1 MVVHPVR
8 YCACA
13 QDKSGVVEITA
24 QRNLAEL
31 GQLVR
36 LAGPLVFT
44 QLAQMGMGVV
54 DTVMAGRLGA
64 VNLAGVAL
72 GGVVFW
78 PLLLL
83 VAGIV
88 MALTPT
94 VSQLHGSG
102 RSHEAGEA
110 VRQVL
115 WIALVAG
122 LALIALVR
130 NIEPLYHSI
139 GVDPLAVPI
148 AVSYL
153 SAISW
158 GVLPVLGYF
167 ALRYLCE
174 GLSWTAPAMVI
185 SGVGLLLKVPLN
197 YWFIYGGWGIPALG
211 GEGCGWAS
219 ATIMTFQL
227 IAICVVARSSR
238 VAVAQVFSRFSW
250 PDIEAIRRY
259 VKLGL
264 PIGMSTFAEFGIFS
278 LMTLLIGRLGAETVA
293 AHQIVNN
300 ISGLVFMVPLG
311 LGMAASIR
319 VGFNV
324 GADDFAAAR
333 RSGWVAIGASFGF
346 ALVAV
351 TALLTLGPWVVSLY
365 STEPEVVALATGL
378 LLIVAVYQIFD
389 DVQVIAMGALRGYKD
404 TSVPFFI
411 AVVCYWFVSLPVAL
425 VFGYGLFEG
434 VDLGVTG
441 YWIGL
446 ACGLVCAAVV
456 LVTRFNRVSKQH
468 VQAQGSQ
475 LGTTL

>member
-1 MVVHPVR
+1 MDQKITLTKHSVVGRQVVIAEVR
-8 YCACA
+8 
-13 QDKSGVVEITA
+13 
-24 QRNLAEL
+24 
-31 GQLVR
+31 QLVR
-36 LAGPLVFT
+36 LAAPLVFT

-83 VAGIV
+83 VAGVV
-88 MALTPT
+88 MSLTPT

-122 LALIALVR
+122 ALLVLVLR
-130 NIEPLYHSI
+130 NIAPLYYFV
-139 GVDPLAVPI
+139 GVDPQAIPI
-148 AVSYL
+148 TLGYL

-174 GLSWTAPAMVI
+174 GLSWTTPAMVI
-185 SGVGLLLKVPLN
+185 SGVGLLLKIPLN
-197 YWFIYGGWGIPALG
+197 YWFIYGGWGLPAMG
-211 GEGCGWAS
+211 GAGCGWAS
-219 ATIMTFQL
+219 AVVMGFQFV
-227 IAICVVARSSR
+227 AICLVVKYSR
-238 VAVAQVFSRFSW
+238 VAVAGVFVKFSW
-250 PDIEAIRRY
+250 PQIAAIMRY
-259 VKLGL
+259 IKLGL
-264 PIGMSTFAEFGIFS
+264 PIGMSTFVEFGIFS
-278 LMTLLIGRLGAETVA
+278 LVTLLIGRLGAETVA

-311 LGMAASIR
+311 LGMATSIR

-324 GADDFAAAR
+324 GANDLVAAR

-351 TALLTLGPWVVSLY
+351 AALLTVGPWVVSLY
-365 STEPEVVALATGL
+365 SSEPQVVAVATS
-378 LLIVAVYQIFD
+378 LLIIVALYQIFD

-404 TSVPFFI
+404 TATPFFI
-411 AVVCYWFVSLPVAL
+411 AFACYWLVSFPVAL
-425 VFGYGLFEG
+425 VLGYGYFESLNMG
-434 VDLGVTG
+434 VAG
-441 YWIGL
+441 YWVGL
-446 ACGLVCAAVV
+446 ASGLVCAALV
-456 LVTRFNRVSKQH
+456 LVSRFNRVSKRFAQQSKL
-468 VQAQGSQ
+468 VQAPTS
-475 LGTTL
+475 

>member
-1 MVVHPVR
+1 MDQKITLTNHSVVGRQVVIAEVR
-8 YCACA
+8 
-13 QDKSGVVEITA
+13 
-24 QRNLAEL
+24 
-31 GQLVR
+31 QLVR
-36 LAGPLVFT
+36 LAAPLVFT

-83 VAGIV
+83 VAGVV
-88 MALTPT
+88 MSLTPT

-122 LALIALVR
+122 ALLVLVLR
-130 NIEPLYHSI
+130 NIAPLYYFV
-139 GVDPLAVPI
+139 GVDPQAIPI
-148 AVSYL
+148 TLGYL

-174 GLSWTAPAMVI
+174 GLSWTTPAMVI
-185 SGVGLLLKVPLN
+185 SGVGLLLKIPLN
-197 YWFIYGGWGIPALG
+197 YWFIYGGWGLPAMG
-211 GEGCGWAS
+211 GAGCGWAS
-219 ATIMTFQL
+219 AVVMGFQFV
-227 IAICVVARSSR
+227 AICLVVKYSR
-238 VAVAQVFSRFSW
+238 VAVAGVFVKFSW
-250 PDIEAIRRY
+250 PQIAAIMRY
-259 VKLGL
+259 IKLGL
-264 PIGMSTFAEFGIFS
+264 PIGMSTFVEFGIFS
-278 LMTLLIGRLGAETVA
+278 LVTLLIGRLGAETVA

-311 LGMAASIR
+311 LGMATSIR

-324 GADDFAAAR
+324 GANDLVAAR

-351 TALLTLGPWVVSLY
+351 AALLTVGPWVVSLY
-365 STEPEVVALATGL
+365 SSEPQVVAVATS
-378 LLIVAVYQIFD
+378 LLIIVALYQIFD

-404 TSVPFFI
+404 TATPFFI
-411 AVVCYWFVSLPVAL
+411 AFACYWLVSFPVAL
-425 VFGYGLFEG
+425 VLGYGYFESLNMG
-434 VDLGVTG
+434 VAG
-441 YWIGL
+441 YWVGL
-446 ACGLVCAAVV
+446 ASGLVCAALV
-456 LVTRFNRVSKQH
+456 LVSRFNRVSKRFAQQSKL
-468 VQAQGSQ
+468 VQAPTS
-475 LGTTL
+475 

>member
-1 MVVHPVR
+1 MLMSNNRFVI
-8 YCACA
+8 A
-13 QDKSGVVEITA
+13 Q
-24 QRNLAEL
+24 EL
-31 GQLVR
+31 RQLVG

-88 MALTPT
+88 MSLTPT

-102 RSHEAGEA
+102 RSREAGEA

-115 WIALVAG
+115 WIALGAG
-122 LALIALVR
+122 MLLILVLQ
-130 NIEPLYHSI
+130 NIAPLYGVI
-139 GVDPLAVPI
+139 GVDPEAVPI
-148 AVSYL
+148 TLGYL

-174 GLSWTAPAMVI
+174 GMSWTAPAMVI
-185 SGVGLLLKVPLN
+185 SGVGLLLKIPLN
-197 YWFIYGGWGIPALG
+197 YWFIYGGWGLPALG
-211 GEGCGWAS
+211 GVGCGWAS
-219 ATIMTFQL
+219 AVVMGFQFL
-227 IAICVVARSSR
+227 AICCVVKFSH
-238 VAVAQVFSRFSW
+238 VAVAGVFAKWSW
-250 PDIEAIRRY
+250 PELSAIRHY
-259 VKLGL
+259 LKLGL
-264 PIGMSTFAEFGIFS
+264 PIGLSTFVEFGIFS
-278 LMTLLIGRLGAETVA
+278 LVTLLIGRLGAETVA

-311 LGMAASIR
+311 LGMATSIR

-324 GADDFAAAR
+324 GANDLVAAR
-333 RSGWVAIGASFGF
+333 RSGWVAIGASFAF
-346 ALVAV
+346 ALMAV
-351 TALLTLGPWVVSLY
+351 IALLTLGPWVVSLY
-365 STEPEVVALATGL
+365 STEPRVIAVATS
-378 LLIVAVYQIFD
+378 LLIIVAFYQVFD

-404 TSVPFFI
+404 TAKPFFI
-411 AVVCYWFVSLPVAL
+411 AFACYWLVSFPIAL
-425 VFGYGLFEG
+425 ILGYGYFESLNKG
-434 VDLGVTG
+434 VAG

-446 ACGLVCAAVV
+446 ASGLVCAAVV
-456 LVTRFNRVSKQH
+456 LVARFNRVSKRYARQ
-468 VQAQGSQ
+468 SQ
-475 LGTTL
+475 ESHLEGLA

>member
-1 MVVHPVR
+1 
-8 YCACA
+8 
-13 QDKSGVVEITA
+13 
-24 QRNLAEL
+24 
-31 GQLVR
+31 
-36 LAGPLVFT
+36 
-44 QLAQMGMGVV
+44 MGMGVV

-83 VAGIV
+83 VAGVV

-115 WIALVAG
+115 WIALVGG
-122 LALIALVR
+122 LLLTLLFR
-130 NIEPLYHSI
+130 NIEPVYHLI
-139 GVDPLAVPI
+139 GVDAQTIPI
-148 AVSYL
+148 TVKYL

-211 GEGCGWAS
+211 GEGCGWSS
-219 ATIMTFQL
+219 AVIMSLQF
-227 IAICVVARSSR
+227 IAICLVVRSSR
-238 VAVAQVFSRFSW
+238 VAVAGVFRRFSW
-250 PDIEAIRRY
+250 PDMRAIWRY
-259 VKLGL
+259 TKLGL

-311 LGMAASIR
+311 LGMATSIR

-324 GADDFAAAR
+324 GANDLSAAR

-351 TALLTLGPWVVSLY
+351 TALLTLGPWVVGLY
-365 STEPEVVALATGL
+365 STEPEVVAVATGL

-404 TSVPFFI
+404 TTVPFLI
-411 AVVCYWFVSLPVAL
+411 AVVCYWLISLPVAL
-425 VFGYGLFEG
+425 VFGYGIFDGLQ
-434 VDLGVTG
+434 LGVSG

-446 ACGLVCAAVV
+446 ACGLICAALI
-456 LVTRFNRVSKQH
+456 LVTRFNRVSKQYA
-468 VQAQGSQ
+468 QAAKGEQVPVV
-475 LGTTL
+475 

>member
-1 MVVHPVR
+1 M
-8 YCACA
+8 
-13 QDKSGVVEITA
+13 SGEVWCLRSIHLGVNEIIA
-24 QRNLAEL
+24 QRHLAEL
-31 GQLVR
+31 RQLIR
-36 LAGPLVFT
+36 LAVPLVFT

-83 VAGIV
+83 VAGVV

-110 VRQVL
+110 VRQIL
-115 WIALVAG
+115 WIGLAAG
-122 LALIALVR
+122 LALILLLR
-130 NIEPLYHSI
+130 NIEPLYHLI
-139 GVDPLAVPI
+139 GVDPLAIPI
-148 AVSYL
+148 TVRYL
-153 SAISW
+153 DAISW

-174 GLSWTAPAMVI
+174 GLSWTTPAMVI

-219 ATIMTFQL
+219 AIIMGLQF
-227 IAICVVARSSR
+227 IAICFVVGYSR
-238 VAVAQVFSRFSW
+238 VAVAGVFKRFSW
-250 PDIEAIRRY
+250 PDTAAMWRY
-259 VKLGL
+259 TKLGL

-311 LGMAASIR
+311 LGMATSIR

-324 GADDFAAAR
+324 GANDFYAAR

-346 ALVAV
+346 AIVAV
-351 TALLTLGPWVVSLY
+351 TALLTVGPWVVTLY
-365 STEPEVVALATGL
+365 STEPEVVAVATGL

-404 TSVPFFI
+404 TTKPFLI
-411 AVVCYWFVSLPVAL
+411 AVICYWLVSLPVAL
-425 VFGYGLFEG
+425 VFGYGIVEDLY
-434 VDLGVTG
+434 LGVTG
-441 YWIGL
+441 YWVGL
-446 ACGLVCAAVV
+446 ACGLTCAAVV
-456 LVTRFNRVSKQH
+456 LVTRFNRVSKHYVRTARDQ
-468 VQAQGSQ
+468 QQIAS
-475 LGTTL
+475 

>member
-1 MVVHPVR
+1 MDQKITLTKHNVVGRQVVIAEVR
-8 YCACA
+8 
-13 QDKSGVVEITA
+13 
-24 QRNLAEL
+24 
-31 GQLVR
+31 QLVR
-36 LAGPLVFT
+36 LAAPLVFT

-83 VAGIV
+83 VAGVV
-88 MALTPT
+88 MSLTPT

-122 LALIALVR
+122 ALLVLVLR
-130 NIEPLYHSI
+130 NIAPLYYFV
-139 GVDPLAVPI
+139 GVDPQAIPI
-148 AVSYL
+148 TLGYL

-174 GLSWTAPAMVI
+174 GLSWTTPAMVI
-185 SGVGLLLKVPLN
+185 SGVGLLLKIPLN
-197 YWFIYGGWGIPALG
+197 YWFIYGGWGLPAMG
-211 GEGCGWAS
+211 GVGCGWAS
-219 ATIMTFQL
+219 AVVMGFQFV
-227 IAICVVARSSR
+227 AICLVVKYSR
-238 VAVAQVFSRFSW
+238 VAVAGAFAKFSW
-250 PDIEAIRRY
+250 PQIAAITRY
-259 VKLGL
+259 IKLGL
-264 PIGMSTFAEFGIFS
+264 PIGMSTFVEFGIFS
-278 LMTLLIGRLGAETVA
+278 LVTLLIGRLGAETVA

-300 ISGLVFMVPLG
+300 ISGLVFMVPVG
-311 LGMAASIR
+311 LGMATSIR

-324 GADDFAAAR
+324 GANDLVAAR

-351 TALLTLGPWVVSLY
+351 AALLPIGPWVVGLY
-365 STEPEVVALATGL
+365 SSEPRVVAVATS
-378 LLIVAVYQIFD
+378 LLIIVALYQIFD

-404 TSVPFFI
+404 TAAPFFI
-411 AVVCYWFVSLPVAL
+411 AFACYWLVSFPVAL
-425 VFGYGLFEG
+425 VLGYGYFESLNMG
-434 VDLGVTG
+434 VAG
-441 YWIGL
+441 YWVGL
-446 ACGLVCAAVV
+446 ASGLVCAALV
-456 LVTRFNRVSKQH
+456 LVSRFNRVSKRFAQQSKR
-468 VQAQGSQ
+468 VQAHTS
-475 LGTTL
+475 

>member
-1 MVVHPVR
+1 MDQKITLTKHSVVGRQVVIAEVR
-8 YCACA
+8 
-13 QDKSGVVEITA
+13 
-24 QRNLAEL
+24 
-31 GQLVR
+31 QLVR
-36 LAGPLVFT
+36 LAAPLVFT

-83 VAGIV
+83 VAGVV
-88 MALTPT
+88 MSLTPT

-115 WIALVAG
+115 WIALGAG
-122 LALIALVR
+122 ALLAVVLR
-130 NIEPLYHSI
+130 NIAPLYHFV
-139 GVDPLAVPI
+139 GVDPQAIPI
-148 AVSYL
+148 TLGYL

-174 GLSWTAPAMVI
+174 GLSWTTPAMII
-185 SGVGLLLKVPLN
+185 SGVALLLKIPLN
-197 YWFIYGGWGIPALG
+197 YWFIYGGWGLPAMG
-211 GEGCGWAS
+211 GVGCGWAS
-219 ATIMTFQL
+219 AVVMGFQFV
-227 IAICVVARSSR
+227 AICLVVKYSR
-238 VAVAQVFSRFSW
+238 VAVAGVFAKFSW
-250 PDIEAIRRY
+250 PQIAAITRY
-259 VKLGL
+259 IKLGL
-264 PIGMSTFAEFGIFS
+264 PIGMSTFVEFGIFS
-278 LMTLLIGRLGAETVA
+278 LVTLLIGRLGAETVA

-311 LGMAASIR
+311 LGMATSIR

-324 GADDFAAAR
+324 GANDLVAAR

-351 TALLTLGPWVVSLY
+351 AALLTVGPWVVSLY
-365 STEPEVVALATGL
+365 SSEPQVVAVATS
-378 LLIVAVYQIFD
+378 LLIIVALYQIFD

-404 TSVPFFI
+404 TATPFFI
-411 AVVCYWFVSLPVAL
+411 AFACYWLVSFPVAL
-425 VFGYGLFEG
+425 VLGYGYFESLNMG
-434 VDLGVTG
+434 VAG
-441 YWIGL
+441 YWVGL
-446 ACGLVCAAVV
+446 ASGLVCAALV
-456 LVTRFNRVSKQH
+456 LVSRFNRVSKRFAQQSKL
-468 VQAQGSQ
+468 VQAPTS
-475 LGTTL
+475 